1 VAIEPSSRLTQMET
15 LATLLTPERTACR
28 IEDSNKKRL
37 FETIATIVS
46 DNRPELSYSDVLD
59 NLVARENLGSTGLG
73 QGIALPHC
81 RVDKCEEPLGTLL
94 SLASPIPFEAPDERP
109 VDLLFVL
116 LVPTEA
122 RQQHLDILADIARNF
137 SDPAFCARL
146 REAGDDEA
154 LYAAAIAGAG

>member
-1 VAIEPSSRLTQMET
+1 MAIESSGRLKEMQT

-46 DNRPELSYSDVLD
+46 DDRTELSYSDVLD
-59 NLVARENLGSTGLG
+59 NLLARENLGSTGLG

-81 RVDKCEEPLGTLL
+81 RVDNCEEPLGTLL
-94 SLASPIPFEAPDERP
+94 SLANPIPFDAPDERP
-109 VDLLFVL
+109 VDLLFIL

-122 RQQHLDILADIARNF
+122 RQQHLDILAEIARTF
-137 SDPAFCARL
+137 SDPVFCARL
-146 REAGDDEA
+146 REAADDRT
-154 LYAAAIAGAG
+154 LYAAAVAGSG

>member
-1 VAIEPSSRLTQMET
+1 MQT

-46 DNRPELSYSDVLD
+46 DDCLELSYSDVLD

-81 RVDKCEEPLGTLL
+81 RVNNCEEPLGALL
-94 SLASPIPFEAPDERP
+94 SLASPIPFDAPDERP

-122 RQQHLDILADIARNF
+122 RQQHLDILAELARAF

-146 REAGDDEA
+146 REATDDRA
-154 LYAAAIAGAG
+154 LHTAATAAAGTG

>member
-1 VAIEPSSRLTQMET
+1 MHT
-15 LATLLTPERTACR
+15 LATLLTPARTACR

-46 DNRPELSYSDVLD
+46 NDRAELSYSDVLD

-81 RVDKCEEPLGTLL
+81 RVDNCEEPLGTLL
-94 SLASPIPFEAPDERP
+94 SLASPIPFDAPDEQP

-122 RQQHLDILADIARNF
+122 RQQHLDILAEIARTF
-137 SDPAFCARL
+137 SDPGFCARL
-146 REAGDDEA
+146 RDAADDRA
-154 LYAAAIAGAG
+154 LYAAATAGAG